1 MCSTLLELDRTS
13 SSHQVP
19 SEDLKA
25 DFKRLAS
32 TSRLPAAFRDIP
44 HAERHSSMS
53 VAQDKEEEE
62 MTVGGIETG
71 QRADRAGSTVVC
83 PQRTSAWSEQSVS
96 LNAKSFVASS

>member
-13 SSHQVP
+13 SRQVP

-32 TSRLPAAFRDIP
+32 TSRLPAAFREIP
-44 HAERHSSMS
+44 HAERHSSMF

-62 MTVGGIETG
+62 IILGG
-71 QRADRAGSTVVC
+71 DRNSVLEA
-83 PQRTSAWSEQSVS
+83 PARTISESQCKVF
-96 LNAKSFVASS
+96 SFQVMHLTFTQV